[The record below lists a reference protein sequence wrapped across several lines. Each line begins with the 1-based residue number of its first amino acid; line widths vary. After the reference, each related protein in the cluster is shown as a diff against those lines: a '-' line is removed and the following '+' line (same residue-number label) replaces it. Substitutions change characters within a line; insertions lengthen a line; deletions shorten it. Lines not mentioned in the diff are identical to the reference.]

1 MPRIASECSPIVIG
15 VVAMKI
21 TFYADNAHPCEAEI
35 NDDGPVKFLCV
46 CVIDEEMGA
55 GLAVF
60 VHVLRQ
66 VRRASTVLVLRRST
80 IVRDSTWYY

>member
-1 MPRIASECSPIVIG
+1 VPRIASECSPIVIG

-46 CVIDEEMGA
+46 
-55 GLAVF
+55 
-60 VHVLRQ
+60 
-66 VRRASTVLVLRRST
+66 
-80 IVRDSTWYY
+80 